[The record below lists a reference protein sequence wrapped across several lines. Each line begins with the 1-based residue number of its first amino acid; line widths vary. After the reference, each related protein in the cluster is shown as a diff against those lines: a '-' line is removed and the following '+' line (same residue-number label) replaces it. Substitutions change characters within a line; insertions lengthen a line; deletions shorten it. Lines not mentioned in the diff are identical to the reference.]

1 MLDIVCV
8 LLIYFIFLLNL
19 FGVEMIFMFKAV
31 MTICIIRLVITAL
44 KLLRGVPYQ
53 ESEMPDF
60 LHRYFNITS
69 TFGSSITCIMF
80 TVFSTWTMKT
90 IFFGFLIIVFLVA
103 LIFKNIHV
111 RASLLIIFSSC
122 YGIILAKWYQ
132 VHPLEG
138 RFGDNGFLDSL
149 GIVLS
154 AILLII
160 PVLRI
165 TQKNQIS
172 QK

>member
-1 MLDIVCV
+1 
-8 LLIYFIFLLNL
+8 
-19 FGVEMIFMFKAV
+19 
-31 MTICIIRLVITAL
+31 
-44 KLLRGVPYQ
+44 
-53 ESEMPDF
+53 
-60 LHRYFNITS
+60 
-69 TFGSSITCIMF
+69 MF

-165 TQKNQIS
+165 TQKIKFLKNNAGLLPSPVVLYCATGGGKFYGYYQRAMVRQRRS
-172 QK
+172 V